1 MWRENLPFYPPCG
14 IAPFILSSFFPSPRL
29 QEHDIE
35 TPHGV
40 LHVTMRGVPKG
51 NRPVILTYHDIG
63 LNRELAK
70 KYVHPCPT
78 LQDGWHGLVLVFLGF
93 FFLICELSPIF
104 FPSFIYFFLDKSC
117 FNTLFN
123 YEDMQEITQHFAVV
137 HVDAPG
143 QQEGAPPFPSGWV
156 ALSFN
161 TFILE
166 LVLTQQVHLLMETF
180 SPVICFSNRTS

>member
-1 MWRENLPFYPPCG
+1 MKGKSAFLPSLWHCTFHLEL
-14 IAPFILSSFFPSPRL
+14 IFSSSWL

-70 KYVHPCPT
+70 KCVHPP
-78 LQDGWHGLVLVFLGF
+78 GWMARFSVSVLFLF
-93 FFLICELSPIF
+93 FFLICELSP
-104 FPSFIYFFLDKSC
+104 SCLDKSC

-143 QQEGAPPFPSGWV
+143 QQEGAPPFPSG
-156 ALSFN
+156 
-161 TFILE
+161 
-166 LVLTQQVHLLMETF
+166 
-180 SPVICFSNRTS
+180 